1 MKKVVTLDT
10 SMFCVW
16 LQVPN
21 YETCGTTDDVWD
33 YARVNQKITEEIH
46 NQSTL
51 VLPLAAIIETGNFI
65 SHIRG
70 NLRYEKANK
79 LCEILISTVHKQE
92 PWAAFSEQSELW
104 NDENV
109 LELAYNW
116 ASLAEQGISIAD
128 TAIIKVAQYYAEWGC
143 SVEILTGDE
152 GLRAYQPTPPQQPPI
167 IPRRRQR

>member
-1 MKKVVTLDT
+1 
-10 SMFCVW
+10 
-16 LQVPN
+16 
-21 YETCGTTDDVWD
+21 
-33 YARVNQKITEEIH
+33 
-46 NQSTL
+46 
-51 VLPLAAIIETGNFI
+51 
-65 SHIRG
+65 
-70 NLRYEKANK
+70 
-79 LCEILISTVHKQE
+79 
-92 PWAAFSEQSELW
+92 
-104 NDENV
+104 